1 MVSFPLFTA
10 GQVRAIDQRLID
22 GGTPGIKLMQR
33 AAQAALTALHRRWRQ
48 TSAVIVVCGMG
59 NNGGDGHVL
68 AGLVRQ
74 SGVTVHLL
82 QMGDEARL
90 TVDARLAA
98 DNAAAVGV
106 EAVPYSPQQMAALL
120 TQYRDTSVVVVDAM
134 LGTGFHGELTGDFAD
149 AAAQINASGQ
159 PVLAMDIPSGL
170 HADTGHVDGEAIR
183 ADTTVTFIARKRGL
197 YTASGPDHAGNIV
210 FDDCGADSTMVGAEA
225 PAARSISVDLL
236 RTVLQPRARSAHKG
250 HAGSVLV
257 IGGDSGFGG
266 AAMMAAEAAARCGAG
281 TVSLLT
287 RPVHVPAMLSR
298 RPEIMVCGMDAWQGD
313 AGALAKQL
321 VEKATVLVIGPGL
334 GQSAWSRQLLQ
345 NSMMWAVLL
354 EKPLVLDA
362 DALNLAALDDRFWSE
377 TAPVQ
382 LRQNW
387 VITPHP
393 GEAARLLA
401 TTTGQVQADRFAA
414 IRQLQAR
421 TGTQCLLK
429 GAGSLMAFASAGDS
443 ARDSGCQID
452 VCTEGNPGMAS
463 GGMGDIL
470 TGVIAALMAQGL
482 SSADALRCGVCAHG
496 EAADQA
502 VAAIGERGLL
512 ATDLLPWLS
521 RVLNVKDN

>member
-1 MVSFPLFTA
+1 MSFPLFTA
-10 GQVRAIDQRLID
+10 GQVRAIDQQLIA

-33 AAQAALTALHRRWRQ
+33 AAEAALTTLRRRWWDA
-48 TSAVIVVCGMG
+48 SAVIVVCGVG

-68 AGLVRQ
+68 AGLARQ
-74 SGVTVHLL
+74 TGVTVYLL
-82 QMGDEARL
+82 QMGDDSSLAG
-90 TVDARLAA
+90 DARLAA
-98 DNAAAVGV
+98 DNASALGV
-106 EAVPYSPQQMAALL
+106 KAVPYSPQHMSELL
-120 TQYRDTSVVVVDAM
+120 LQYCEARVVIVDAM
-134 LGTGFHGELTGDFAD
+134 LGTGFHGALAGDFAN

-170 HADTGHVDGEAIR
+170 HADTGHVEGEAVR
-183 ADTTVTFIARKRGL
+183 ADATVTFIARKRGL
-197 YTASGPDHAGNIV
+197 YTAGGPDYAGDIV
-210 FDDCGADSTMVGAEA
+210 FDDCGADSTMANAEA
-225 PAARSISVDLL
+225 PAARGISVELI
-236 RTVLQPRARSAHKG
+236 RTVLQPRSRSAHKG
-250 HAGSVLV
+250 HTGSVLV

-298 RPEIMVCGMDAWQGD
+298 RPEVMVCGLDAWQGD
-313 AGALAKQL
+313 AGLQAKRL

-334 GQSAWSRQLLQ
+334 GQSAWSRQMLQ

-362 DALNLAALDDRFWSE
+362 DALNLAAQDDNFWSE
-377 TAPVQ
+377 TAPAPQ
-382 LRQNW
+382 RHDW

-401 TTTGQVQADRFAA
+401 TTTAQVQADRFAA
-414 IRQLQAR
+414 ITQLQAR

-429 GAGSLMAFASAGDS
+429 GSGSLMAFASAAGS
-443 ARDSGCQID
+443 PRAGNSQID

-502 VAAIGERGLL
+502 VAATGERGLL

-521 RVLNVKDN
+521 RVLNVNDK